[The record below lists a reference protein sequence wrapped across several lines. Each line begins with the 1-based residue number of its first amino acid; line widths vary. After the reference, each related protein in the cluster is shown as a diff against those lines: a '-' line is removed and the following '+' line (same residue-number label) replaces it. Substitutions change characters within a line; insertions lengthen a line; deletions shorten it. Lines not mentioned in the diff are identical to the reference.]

1 MKRLIILFFLLLPT
15 PVLAID
21 SEEEIGCLVEA
32 VYFEARGESFAGK
45 VAVINVI
52 LERVD
57 SRYFPNSV
65 CDVVHSGVYKGGVP
79 VKNKCAF
86 SYWCDGKPERYN
98 NIKAL
103 AKVQEV
109 VILLMNGVT
118 IEGISF
124 ATHYH
129 ANYVEPYWSY
139 SEDFIYVG
147 RIGRHL
153 FYETIYD
160 N

>member
-32 VYFEARGESFAGK
+32 VYFEARGESLAGK

-57 SRYFPNSV
+57 SRYFPNSI
-65 CDVVHSGVYKGGVP
+65 CGVVHDGVYREGMP
-79 VKNKCAF
+79 VRHRCAF
-86 SYWCDGKPERYN
+86 SYWCDGKPERYGN
-98 NIKAL
+98 LRDLGEVKKAVEFFI
-103 AKVQEV
+103 ASGATIASVQ
-109 VILLMNGVT
+109 G
-118 IEGISF
+118 

-129 ANYVEPYWSY
+129 TPFVTPYWIFAECMVY
-139 SEDFIYVG
+139 LGQVDN
-147 RIGRHL
+147 HL
-153 FYETIYD
+153 FYICD
-160 N
+160 K